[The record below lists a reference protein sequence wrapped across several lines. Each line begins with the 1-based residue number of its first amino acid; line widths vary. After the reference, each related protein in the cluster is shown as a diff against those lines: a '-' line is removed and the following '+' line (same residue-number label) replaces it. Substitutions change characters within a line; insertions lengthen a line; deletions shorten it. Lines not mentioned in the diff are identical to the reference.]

1 MSIMNLPMLCCLLN
15 FRPATLRRLSPCQSR
30 FSAFVASLR
39 NWRRRAV
46 RFDWLWSLAMA
57 PRRFVEAIVV
67 LESPHP
73 LIRSPSG
80 EGTGGVFFVRFDW
93 LWSLAMASGRF
104 VEAIVVL
111 EPPHP
116 LIPSPSGEGT
126 GGVFYVR
133 FDWLWSLAMA
143 PRRFVE
149 AIVVLE
155 PPHPLIP
162 SPAGEGTG
170 GVDYA
175 ASLRKSRRQAGQ
187 SDRLWS
193 MVMGSLF
200 VKADRRL

>member
-1 MSIMNLPMLCCLLN
+1 
-15 FRPATLRRLSPCQSR
+15 
-30 FSAFVASLR
+30 
-39 NWRRRAV
+39 
-46 RFDWLWSLAMA
+46 MA

-67 LESPHP
+67 LES
-73 LIRSPSG
+73 
-80 EGTGGVFFVRFDW
+80 
-93 LWSLAMASGRF
+93 
-104 VEAIVVL
+104 
-111 EPPHP
+111 PHP

-170 GVDYA
+170 GVYYA
-175 ASLRKSRRQAGQ
+175 ASLRNSRRQAFEP
-187 SDRLWS
+187 DRLWCLA
-193 MVMGSLF
+193 MALRFGVACVVFAPIRRVIAYLLGDGS
-200 VKADRRL
+200 RRRA

>member
-80 EGTGGVFFVRFDW
+80 EGTGSVFFARFDW
-93 LWSLAMASGRF
+93 LWSLAMASVRF

-126 GGVFYVR
+126 GGAFYGRRDGKWCWAVAPGR
-133 FDWLWSLAMA
+133 FD
-143 PRRFVE
+143 E
-149 AIVVLE
+149 GIVVLE
-155 PPHPLIP
+155 PPHTLIP
-162 SPAGEGTG
+162 PPSE
-170 GVDYA
+170 
-175 ASLRKSRRQAGQ
+175 Q
-187 SDRLWS
+187 
-193 MVMGSLF
+193 VMGRDYQSES
-200 VKADRRL
+200 